1 MLNDPSRRMSV
12 IDFIV
17 PGKAEPQGSKTR
29 TRWGVREDNP
39 RTMPWRGRVALVAHD
54 YMVAKM
60 LHVLVDVPVAVT
72 LEFVLPRPKTAPKS
86 YTPAAVKKPDVD
98 KLCRAILDG
107 ITHIVIATD
116 SQVVRLVADKR
127 IAEIGEEAH
136 ARIQVE
142 EQDAP
147 SRRPG
152 RTGSAAITG

>member
-1 MLNDPSRRMSV
+1 M

-17 PGKAEPQGSKTR
+17 PGKAEPQGSKTK

-39 RTMPWRGRVALVAHD
+39 RTMPWRGRISLAAHD

-60 LHVLVDVPVAVT
+60 LHLLVDVPVTVT
-72 LEFVLPRPKTAPKS
+72 LEFVMPRPTTAPKS
-86 YTPAAVKKPDVD
+86 YTKPAIKKPDID

-107 ITHIVIATD
+107 ITHVVIATD
-116 SQVVRLVADKR
+116 SQVTRLVADKR

-136 ARIQVE
+136 VRIQVE

-147 SRRPG
+147 SRRPSQPS
-152 RTGSAAITG
+152 SAAATG